1 MADLSGNAAFITGA
15 GSGIG
20 QGTAV
25 RLARDG
31 ADVCIA
37 DIDLDAAAETASMVR
52 EFGRQAHVVRCNVAS
67 QEQVQSAADECVAE
81 LGSID
86 IAVANA
92 GIGRGGSVL
101 EMTLKDWQDQV
112 DINLTGVFLT
122 VQAAAQRMVA
132 AGNGGRIVCIAS
144 LAHARSGPAATAAA
158 LNTSAQMWSY
168 SATKAGVAMM
178 VRGWAA
184 DLGQHGINV
193 NAIGPGVI
201 DTPLAHALA
210 GDEGGPIRTQL
221 EAITPLGR
229 SGRASDIAG
238 LIAFL
243 VGPDAEFMS
252 GSYLLMDGGLRD
264 ARGNLMEDPDSPVG
278 QERLRHLQTS
288 VERTARLQPLIDQR

>member
-1 MADLSGNAAFITGA
+1 MADLSGKAAFITGA

-31 ADVCIA
+31 ADICIA
-37 DIDLDAAAETASMVR
+37 EIDLDAAAETASMVR
-52 EFGRQAHVVRCNVAS
+52 EFGRQAHIVRCNVAS
-67 QEQVQSAADECVAE
+67 HEQVQSAADECVAQ
-81 LGSID
+81 LGRID

-101 EMTLKDWQDQV
+101 EMTQKDWQDQV

-122 VQAAAQRMVA
+122 VQAAAQRMVTD
-132 AGNGGRIVCIAS
+132 GSGGRIVCISS
-144 LAHARSGPAATAAA
+144 LAA

-221 EAITPLGR
+221 EAATPLGR
-229 SGRASDIAG
+229 SGRPSDIAG
-238 LIAFL
+238 LISFL

-252 GSYLLMDGGLRD
+252 GSYLVMDGGLRD
-264 ARGNLMEDPDSPVG
+264 ARGNLMEDPESPVG
-278 QERLRHLQTS
+278 QERMRHMQS
-288 VERTARLQPLIDQR
+288 SMERTARLQPLIDQR